1 VDVSAV
7 DIRAVARA
15 AGVSTTTVSHSL
27 NDVGRISP
35 ATRERVRRIA
45 AELGY
50 APNSLA
56 RGLRRQRSETIGLL
70 GDEIVTT
77 PFAGRIIAGAQEAAK
92 AHGSLLLIFNTN
104 GEPELEER
112 EAQLL
117 KQRKVDGVLYAAM
130 FHRQVT
136 IPPTL
141 ADVPVVLVD
150 AISDDPSISSV
161 VPDEVTGGRD
171 AVILLLSA
179 GHRRIGFLNGE
190 DDIPATH
197 GRLKGF
203 SEALAAAG
211 IQPNATHVL
220 PVPATPE
227 GGYQG
232 GLSLLQSPDRPTGV
246 FCFTDRVA
254 MGCYQAAAEVG
265 LRIPDDLSI
274 VGFDDLQIISEGL
287 RPGLTTIALPHFEM
301 GAWAINR
308 LYAEL
313 DARSKGDVLPAEH
326 LVLPGPVVR
335 RSSVAPPPGSS
346 LTGADQITRKAARS
360 AARRPARS
368 RQPK

>member
-1 VDVSAV
+1 METSDV

-27 NDVGRISP
+27 NDLGRISP

-92 AHGSLLLIFNTN
+92 AYGSLLLIFNTN
-104 GEPELEER
+104 REPELEER
-112 EAQLL
+112 EALLL
-117 KQRKVDGVLYAAM
+117 KQRRVDGVLYAAM
-130 FHRQVT
+130 YHREVT
-136 IPPTL
+136 IPATL
-141 ADVPVVLVD
+141 AGVPVVLVD
-150 AISDDPSISSV
+150 AVSADRSISSV
-161 VPDEVTGGRD
+161 VPDEVSGGRD
-171 AVILLLSA
+171 AASLLLSA

-190 DDIPATH
+190 DDIPAAY
-197 GRLKGF
+197 GRLQGF
-203 SEALAAAG
+203 EEALATAG
-211 IQPNATHVL
+211 VELNRSHVL
-220 PVPATPE
+220 RVPHTAE

-232 GLSLLQSPDRPTGV
+232 GLSLLQMPDRPTGI

-254 MGCYQAAAEVG
+254 MGCYQAADAVG
-265 LRIPDDLSI
+265 RIPDDLSI

-313 DARSKGDVLPAEH
+313 DARSRGEDMPAKH
-326 LVLPGPVVR
+326 LVLPGPVAR
-335 RSSVAPPPGSS
+335 RSSVAPPPESS
-346 LTGADQITRKAARS
+346 PTGADQITPKAAR
-360 AARRPARS
+360 
-368 RQPK
+368 

>member
-1 VDVSAV
+1 VETSAV
-7 DIRAVARA
+7 DIRIVARA

-27 NDVGRISP
+27 NGVGRISP

-50 APNSLA
+50 APNILA
-56 RGLRRQRSETIGLL
+56 RGLRGQRSETIGLL

-112 EAQLL
+112 EALLL

-130 FHRQVT
+130 FHRRVT
-136 IPPTL
+136 IPATL

-150 AISDDPSISSV
+150 AISDDPTISSV
-161 VPDEVTGGRD
+161 VPDEVSGGRD
-171 AVILLLSA
+171 AVSLLLSA

-203 SEALAAAG
+203 NEALADAG
-211 IQPNATHVL
+211 MEPNGSHVL
-220 PVPATPE
+220 RVPAMPE

-232 GLSLLQSPDRPTGV
+232 GLSLLQSPDRPTGI

-313 DARSKGDVLPAEH
+313 DARSRGEALPAEH

-335 RSSVAPPPGSS
+335 RSSVAPPSESSSRARIGSP
-346 LTGADQITRKAARS
+346 K
-360 AARRPARS
+360 RR
-368 RQPK
+368 

>member
-1 VDVSAV
+1 MAASTVG
-7 DIRAVARA
+7 IRVVAKA

-50 APNSLA
+50 APNHLA
-56 RGLRRQRSETIGLL
+56 RGLRTQRSETIGLL

-77 PFAGRIIAGAQEAAK
+77 PFAGQIIAGAQEAAK

-104 GEPELEER
+104 GEPEQEER
-112 EAQLL
+112 EALLL

-136 IPPTL
+136 IPATL

-161 VPDEVTGGRD
+161 VPDEVSGGRD
-171 AVILLLSA
+171 AVSLLLSA

-203 SEALAAAG
+203 EEALAAAG
-211 IQPNATHVL
+211 VEPNRSYVL
-220 PVPATPE
+220 QVPASSS

-232 GLSLLQSPDRPTGV
+232 GLSLLQRPDRPTGI

-254 MGCYQAAAEVG
+254 MGCYQAAAELG

-274 VGFDDLQIISEGL
+274 VGFDDLQIISEAL
-287 RPGLTTIALPHFEM
+287 RPGLSTIALPHFEM

-313 DARSKGDVLPAEH
+313 DARSRGEVLPPEH

-335 RSSVAPPPGSS
+335 RSSVAPPAQSS
-346 LTGADQITRKAARS
+346 FRAADEITPEAAKPV
-360 AARRPARS
+360 ARRPARG
-368 RQPK
+368 RKPN

>member
-1 VDVSAV
+1 VDASPV
-7 DIRAVARA
+7 DIRAVAKA

-35 ATRERVRRIA
+35 ATRKRVRRIA

-50 APNSLA
+50 APNILA
-56 RGLRRQRSETIGLL
+56 RGLRGQRSETIGFL

-77 PFAGRIIAGAQEAAK
+77 PYAVRIIVGAQEAAK

-112 EAQLL
+112 EALLL

-130 FHRQVT
+130 FHRRVT

-141 ADVPVVLVD
+141 SEVPVVLVD
-150 AISDDPSISSV
+150 AVSDDPSISSV
-161 VPDEVTGGRD
+161 IPDEVSGGRA
-171 AVILLLSA
+171 AVTVLLSA
-179 GHRRIGFLNGE
+179 GHRRIGFLNSE
-190 DDIPATH
+190 HDIPATH
-197 GRLKGF
+197 GRLQGF
-203 SEALAAAG
+203 EDGLAAAG
-211 IQPNATHVL
+211 IALNDSRVL
-220 PVPATPE
+220 QVPPTPD

-232 GLSLLQSPDRPTGV
+232 GLALLSEPDRPTGI
-246 FCFTDRVA
+246 FCCTDRVA
-254 MGCYQAAAEVG
+254 MGCYQAAAELG

-274 VGFDDLQIISEGL
+274 VGFDDLHIVADGL

-301 GAWAINR
+301 GVWAVNR

-313 DARSKGDVLPAEH
+313 EARSRDELLPAEH
-326 LVLPGPVVR
+326 LVLPGPVIR
-335 RSSVAPPPGSS
+335 RSSVAPPPEHSS
-346 LTGADQITRKAARS
+346 RVADEIPPKAAK
-360 AARRPARS
+360 AATRRPARS

>member
-1 VDVSAV
+1 VEPSPA
-7 DIRAVARA
+7 DIRAVAKA

-27 NDVGRISP
+27 NDVGRISQ

-50 APNSLA
+50 APNILA

-92 AHGSLLLIFNTN
+92 THGSLLLIFNTN
-104 GEPELEER
+104 SEPELEER
-112 EAQLL
+112 EALLL

-130 FHRQVT
+130 FHRRVT
-136 IPPTL
+136 VPATL

-150 AISDDPSISSV
+150 AVSDDPSISSV
-161 VPDEVTGGRD
+161 VPDEVSGGRD
-171 AVILLLSA
+171 AVTVLLLA
-179 GHRRIGFLNGE
+179 GHRRIGFLNSE

-197 GRLKGF
+197 GRLQGF
-203 SEALAAAG
+203 EEGFAAAAVEPG
-211 IQPNATHVL
+211 NAHVL
-220 PVPATPE
+220 QVPPTPD

-232 GLSLLQSPDRPTGV
+232 GLSLLQRPDRPTGI
-246 FCFTDRVA
+246 FCCSDRVA
-254 MGCYQAAAEVG
+254 MGCYQAAAELR
-265 LRIPDDLSI
+265 LRIPQDLSI
-274 VGFDDLQIISEGL
+274 VGFDDLQIVADGL

-301 GAWAINR
+301 GAWAVNR

-313 DARSKGDVLPAEH
+313 EARSNDEVLPAEH

-335 RSSVAPPPGSS
+335 RSSVAPPPGDSI
-346 LTGADQITRKAARS
+346 GAAAEITPMAAKAA
-360 AARRPARS
+360 AHRPARG

>member
-1 VDVSAV
+1 MGTSAV

-35 ATRERVRRIA
+35 ATRKRVRRIA

-50 APNSLA
+50 APNILA
-56 RGLRRQRSETIGLL
+56 RGLRRRRSETIGLL

-104 GEPELEER
+104 REPELEER
-112 EAQLL
+112 EALLL

-136 IPPTL
+136 IPATL

-150 AISDDPSISSV
+150 ATSDDPSISSV
-161 VPDEVTGGRD
+161 VPDEVSGGRD
-171 AVILLLSA
+171 AVSLLLSA

-203 SEALAAAG
+203 NDALAAAG
-211 IQPNATHVL
+211 IEPDGAHVL
-220 PVPATPE
+220 RVPATAE
-227 GGYQG
+227 GGYHG
-232 GLSLLQSPDRPTGV
+232 GLSMLQRPDRPTGI

-265 LRIPDDLSI
+265 LRIPDQLSI

-313 DARSKGDVLPAEH
+313 DARSKDEVPPAEH
-326 LVLPGPVVR
+326 LELPGPVVQ
-335 RSSVAPPPGSS
+335 RSSVAPPPANSKEA
-346 LTGADQITRKAARS
+346 ADEINPKAAK
-360 AARRPARS
+360 AAGRRPARG